1 MGRPPTAPDSSPA
14 RCRTGLHQRPSW
26 KAAQEL
32 PCPQCEN
39 AALAQLAADIVTAVE
54 PTLRV
59 DQITAALEAAV
70 PSWSQRR
77 QVVDQLAA
85 DPGVLTDGRSATPLP
100 LARFLTRLVAAGATA
115 IAVPRCAAC
124 SLARPLP
131 NRRGDERICTGCYRR
146 ATATA
151 CSGCGLVRPVQAR
164 SPQGHPLC
172 ANCRR
177 TDPTRRYRCDAC
189 GQQGQIASRQGGVA
203 RCSRC
208 YQRPSHPC
216 DGCGTNAVIIST
228 ADGKRVCRRCY
239 QHPKRRCDGC
249 GQVGVIARQRVPED
263 PALCRACA
271 ATTAICHR
279 CGRERP
285 CRFAGHDQSICD
297 ACARRRERCARCGKV
312 HLVAARRPDGP
323 RCWTCYQT
331 ELRRK
336 DACAGCGQLR
346 RLFDTASGN
355 RRCADCAG
363 IEQTSHVCGVC
374 GAEERLV
381 ERGRCE
387 RCVVATRVDVLLRDP
402 NGAPASALQPVGAA
416 LLAANPHTALGWL
429 RRSGSARLL
438 TDLARGACPL
448 THQGLDAWGPPRQTE
463 FLRHLLVACGVLPW
477 RDPFVARFGHWLEAT
492 LADLDNA
499 EHRRLLRQFATWR
512 LLRHLRQLAARQATT
527 LGALNAAKQAL
538 RQAAAFLAFLAE
550 QHLRLAE
557 CRQDHLDAWLARGPT
572 TRDALAA
579 FLSWARQQRLTT
591 QLRFPQRAARNPFQT
606 ATDEERWQL
615 VDQLLTDPAI
625 TAADSVAGCLVL
637 LFAQPVSRVARL
649 THADLDLDRQPATIR
664 LGGSELEL
672 PPRLT
677 THLQELVADRQ
688 GRRGI
693 DAPGDARWLFPG
705 GAPGRPVS
713 PTHLAKRL
721 RALGI
726 HVHRARN
733 RAMLDLAGQLPPSV
747 LADLLGF
754 HPVTAAGWAYRAAG
768 DRAAYVAARLQQ
780 RGNTPGDGAHA
791 DPG

>member
-1 MGRPPTAPDSSPA
+1 
-14 RCRTGLHQRPSW
+14 
-26 KAAQEL
+26 
-32 PCPQCEN
+32 
-39 AALAQLAADIVTAVE
+39 
-54 PTLRV
+54 
-59 DQITAALEAAV
+59 
-70 PSWSQRR
+70 
-77 QVVDQLAA
+77 
-85 DPGVLTDGRSATPLP
+85 
-100 LARFLTRLVAAGATA
+100 
-115 IAVPRCAAC
+115 
-124 SLARPLP
+124 
-131 NRRGDERICTGCYRR
+131 
-146 ATATA
+146 
-151 CSGCGLVRPVQAR
+151 
-164 SPQGHPLC
+164 
-172 ANCRR
+172 
-177 TDPTRRYRCDAC
+177 
-189 GQQGQIASRQGGVA
+189 
-203 RCSRC
+203 
-208 YQRPSHPC
+208 
-216 DGCGTNAVIIST
+216 
-228 ADGKRVCRRCY
+228 
-239 QHPKRRCDGC
+239 
-249 GQVGVIARQRVPED
+249 
-263 PALCRACA
+263 
-271 ATTAICHR
+271 
-279 CGRERP
+279 
-285 CRFAGHDQSICD
+285 
-297 ACARRRERCARCGKV
+297 
-312 HLVAARRPDGP
+312 
-323 RCWTCYQT
+323 
-331 ELRRK
+331 
-336 DACAGCGQLR
+336 
-346 RLFDTASGN
+346 
-355 RRCADCAG
+355 
-363 IEQTSHVCGVC
+363 
-374 GAEERLV
+374 
-381 ERGRCE
+381 
-387 RCVVATRVDVLLRDP
+387 
-402 NGAPASALQPVGAA
+402 
-416 LLAANPHTALGWL
+416 
-429 RRSGSARLL
+429 
-438 TDLARGACPL
+438 
-448 THQGLDAWGPPRQTE
+448 
-463 FLRHLLVACGVLPW
+463 
-477 RDPFVARFGHWLEAT
+477 VARFGHWLEAT

-512 LLRHLRQLAARQATT
+512 LLRHLRQLAACQATT

-538 RQAAAFLAFLAE
+538 RQAAAFLAFLAL

-677 THLQELVADRQ
+677 TRLQELVADRQ

-726 HVHRARN
+726 DVHRARN

-768 DRAAYVAARLQQ
+768 DRATYVAARLQQ